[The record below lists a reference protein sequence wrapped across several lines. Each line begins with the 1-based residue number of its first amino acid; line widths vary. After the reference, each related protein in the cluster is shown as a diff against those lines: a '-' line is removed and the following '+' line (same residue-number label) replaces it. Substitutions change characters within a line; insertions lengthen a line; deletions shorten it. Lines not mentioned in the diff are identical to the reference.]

1 MKFTQHSVDLVKQI
15 SENMESHTFHHH
27 YHILY
32 DIRKL
37 LGKNPINYVEI
48 GAYAGG
54 SACLMASHDLP
65 TNCYSID
72 IGHPI
77 HPDIPKRNVSK
88 YIKEHNT
95 WEYIQGSS
103 YDPSTVSIIKNKV
116 PHIDLLFIDG
126 DHSAQAVVNDF
137 LSYKDLIP
145 SGGYI
150 VFDDYHDSIH
160 SPGVKVAVDNMLS
173 NGYFKDFEVL
183 GGEFENTLQAHPSHK
198 KYINEFIIK
207 KL

>member
-32 DIRKL
+32 DIRNL
-37 LGKNPINYVEI
+37 LDKNPINYVEI

-54 SACLMASHDLP
+54 SACLMTSHDLP

-72 IGHPI
+72 IGYPI

-95 WEYIQGSS
+95 WEYIQGNS
-103 YDPSTVSIIKNKV
+103 YVPSTVSIIKDKLS
-116 PHIDLLFIDG
+116 HIDLLFIDG

-137 LSYKDLIP
+137 LSYKDLVSP
-145 SGGYI
+145 NGYI
-150 VFDDYHDSIH
+150 VFDDYHDSTH
-160 SPGVKVAVDNMLS
+160 SPGVKIAVDSMVS
-173 NGYFKDFEVL
+173 NNYFEGFEIL
-183 GGEFENTLQAHPSHK
+183 GGKFKNKLQAYPLDLE
-198 KYINEFIIK
+198 YINEFIIK